1 VKPGASEEILWSGRP
16 SFWNWWV
23 RLLIGDL
30 SLALAAVLWWIDE
43 SRWIPPAAALAAV
56 SYLAALAGRMGVRY
70 TLTNQRVIARTGL
83 LSKRLDEVEIV
94 DIRNIVL
101 EQSFFERLC
110 GIGTVGI
117 ASAGGDGIEVRFEGI
132 KDALQLKERIRQT
145 RLSSRA
151 PSTGETDAIEET
163 PRAG

>member
-1 VKPGASEEILWSGRP
+1 MSDSPTEETLWAGRP
-16 SFWNWWV
+16 SYWNWWA

-30 SLALAAVLWWIDE
+30 ALALVAALWAIGE
-43 SRWIPPAAALAAV
+43 TRWIPPAAALSVVA
-56 SYLAALAGRMGVRY
+56 YLGALAGRAGVRY

-83 LSKRLDEVEIV
+83 LSKRIDEVEIV

-101 EQSFFERLC
+101 EQSAFDRLC

-132 KDALQLKERIRQT
+132 KDAPSLKERVRAA
-145 RLSSRA
+145 RLA
-151 PSTGETDAIEET
+151 PQISTNE
-163 PRAG
+163 